1 MEILRYVSWGIYIY
15 FFKGTWTCQWVY
27 VSFMLQGFA
36 FILPTTVASP
46 CVWCSGKCFCSIKPI
61 HRPFGNEIVL
71 NTCAT
76 VDQLLRTW
84 LHGSLQWAFPCMA
97 LWTSHW
103 QTPQNDRN
111 MQKSSYIYTPKEFK
125 SFVPA
130 ETKNMNETQQCWGSM
145 IQQVLPTTTVATTH
159 SHSGESTTYPQCHNL
174 RTRVPKSNFH
184 TVVKKTSCETTS
196 DVWRIGEVTCYI
208 IDCFTGFPPLVES
221 CDFRSLRTHPF

>member
-1 MEILRYVSWGIYIY
+1 MEILRYVSWGMYI
-15 FFKGTWTCQWVY
+15 FKGTWTCQWVY
-27 VSFMLQGFA
+27 VSFVLQGFA

-125 SFVPA
+125 SSAPA
-130 ETKNMNETQQCWGSM
+130 ETKIWIRLSSAGVPM
-145 IQQVLPTTTVATTH
+145 IQQLLPTTTVDSTTH
-159 SHSGESTTYPQCHNL
+159 SHSGESTTYHNA
-174 RTRVPKSNFH
+174 
-184 TVVKKTSCETTS
+184 TTWERGCPNQIS
-196 DVWRIGEVTCYI
+196 I
-208 IDCFTGFPPLVES
+208 L
-221 CDFRSLRTHPF
+221 L

>member
-1 MEILRYVSWGIYIY
+1 MQKLRYVNI
-15 FFKGTWTCQWVY
+15 FKGIWTCQWVY
-27 VSFMLQGFA
+27 VSFVLQGFA

-71 NTCAT
+71 HTCAT

-103 QTPQNDRN
+103 RTPQNDRN

-125 SFVPA
+125 SSVPP
-130 ETKNMNETQQCWGSM
+130 ETKKYESDSA
-145 IQQVLPTTTVATTH
+145 VLGADDSTTTTNCYSRYNNTLTLRWKH
-159 SHSGESTTYPQCHNL
+159 NIPQCHNL

-184 TVVKKTSCETTS
+184 TVVKKTSCEPLQMF
-196 DVWRIGEVTCYI
+196 DALVKEHVTLL
-208 IDCFTGFPPLVES
+208 TASP
-221 CDFRSLRTHPF
+221 DFLHW